1 MGNSHFQVQR
11 KKNNCAS
18 KSGPH
23 ATAIPRHVS
32 VHPRGDF
39 AECSMMWAKRE
50 KWIHVVLK
58 VWIVISG
65 TNKQNWVL
73 AWLAKQKH
81 QNTEEK
87 IYLMPRRGEIRQM
100 AMWVAYQNKPLMWFI
115 QQLVLINHFDWTRSI
130 PRVLVQKGGGGIGIH
145 LHNRTHR
152 VTISGVVHCVR
163 TGVWSSTSVSSP
175 SWGVQ
180 TETK

>member
-23 ATAIPRHVS
+23 VTAIPRRVS
-32 VHPRGDF
+32 VHPRGDS
-39 AECSMMWAKRE
+39 AKCSMMWAKRE
-50 KWIHVVLK
+50 KWIHVVLE

-65 TNKQNWVL
+65 THKQNGVL

-81 QNTEEK
+81 QNAK
-87 IYLMPRRGEIRQM
+87 QKNDLMLRKGEIRQM
-100 AMWVAYQNKPLMWFI
+100 VMLVAYQNKPLMWFI

-130 PRVLVQKGGGGIGIH
+130 PRVLVQKGDGGTGIN
-145 LHNRTHR
+145 LHNRTHY
-152 VTISGVVHCVR
+152 VTISGAVHWVC
-163 TGVWSSTSVSSP
+163 TGVWSSTSV
-175 SWGVQ
+175 
-180 TETK
+180 